1 MKVRPSFV
9 TLLCAVAAGLLTVSS
24 PVLAQQK
31 TVKDCRAEWQANKAA
46 NQAKGITEKAYVDQ
60 CRSASAAPTA
70 TPAANPAAAP
80 AGAPAGKP
88 ATASANTR
96 ASAPA
101 AEKPAPTAV
110 SAPVGANQF
119 ANEGLAKAHCP
130 RDIVVWANLDSRIYH
145 FGGNKNY
152 GNTKEGAY
160 MCEKDALG
168 QGIRAAKN
176 EKHP

>member
-1 MKVRPSFV
+1 MKVRASMV
-9 TLLCAVAAGLLTVSS
+9 TVRCAAAAGLLTVSS

-70 TPAANPAAAP
+70 TPAATPAAAP

-88 ATASANTR
+88 ATAPANTR

-101 AEKPAPTAV
+101 AEKPAPTAL
-110 SAPVGANQF
+110 SAPAGANQF
-119 ANEGLAKAHCP
+119 ASEGLAKA
-130 RDIVVWANLDSRIYH
+130 
-145 FGGNKNY
+145 
-152 GNTKEGAY
+152 E
-160 MCEKDALG
+160 
-168 QGIRAAKN
+168 IRREVGVLVKAAKRN
-176 EKHP
+176 KRNSGKREDGNDEQDSYMYERMGLG